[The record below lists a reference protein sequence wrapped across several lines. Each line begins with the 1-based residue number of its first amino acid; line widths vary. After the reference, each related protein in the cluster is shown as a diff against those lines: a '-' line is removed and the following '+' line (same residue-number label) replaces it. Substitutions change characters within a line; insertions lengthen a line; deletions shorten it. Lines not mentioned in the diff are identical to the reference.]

1 VRNWIVGSRCLSSNG
16 GDDPVIGSDGRTG
29 AIGGI
34 VEAENGSV
42 KGKVAFVTGAASGI
56 GRATAI
62 AFARA
67 RAQTWRSPTWRCPR
81 QAGGLLLGPLRRSV
95 AERARVAPLDQ
106 IAIATAELG
115 PHAGAIGAALWGA
128 ENLSS

>member
-1 VRNWIVGSRCLSSNG
+1 
-16 GDDPVIGSDGRTG
+16 
-29 AIGGI
+29 
-34 VEAENGSV
+34 
-42 KGKVAFVTGAASGI
+42 
-56 GRATAI
+56 
-62 AFARA
+62 
-67 RAQTWRSPTWRCPR
+67 
-81 QAGGLLLGPLRRSV
+81 LRRSV